1 MRKAEFGVRLPV
13 AGPLANLEAIRR
25 VARSSE
31 DWGFDALWVH
41 DFIVWT
47 RIQDRTHLSC
57 GSREAVSDEQVP
69 VFHESLT
76 NLAFLAGM
84 TERVRLGVAV
94 LCLPYRNP
102 IVTAR
107 QVANIDVLSG
117 GRLLLGVGPGGNK
130 SGNNRD
136 FEVLGVPRADK
147 YERTKDYLKA
157 MIAVWT
163 QDVSSYSGPFFSF
176 PEAEFFPKPAQ
187 KPYPPIWGGGWAA
200 KSIDIVAEFCTGWI
214 PAWITPEAYPAKIAE
229 IKEAARAK
237 GRGDVDLEV
246 GTEIFVCIDRSSEVA
261 QERSKLT
268 MSVLPQG
275 FQTNPE
281 ESRLRGSSLIG
292 SVEEVRETVGR
303 YIGGGV
309 THFEMKF
316 IYQSVDHLLDQ
327 LHLFSEEV
335 LPAFAGGSAVVA

>member
-1 MRKAEFGVRLPV
+1 MHKAEFGVRLPV
-13 AGPLANLEAIRR
+13 AGPLASRDAIRR

-57 GSREAVSDEQVP
+57 GSREAVSDDQVP
-69 VFHESLT
+69 IFHESLT
-76 NLAFLAGM
+76 NLAYLAGI

-102 IVTAR
+102 VVAAR
-107 QVANIDVLSG
+107 QIANIDVLSG
-117 GRLLLGVGPGGNK
+117 GRLILGVGPGGNK

-136 FEVLGVPRADK
+136 FEVLGVPRAEK

-163 QDVSSYSGPFFSF
+163 EDVSSYDGPYFSF

-187 KPYPPIWGGGWAA
+187 KPYPVIWGGGWAA
-200 KSIDIVAEFCTGWI
+200 KSVDIVAEFCNGWI

-229 IKEAARAK
+229 IKDLARAK
-237 GRGDVDLEV
+237 GRGDIDLEV

-261 QERSKLT
+261 QERSRLT

-281 ESRLRGSSLIG
+281 ESRIRVSSLIG
-292 SVEEVRETVGR
+292 SVDEVRDT
-303 YIGGGV
+303 IGHYVDNGV

-316 IYQSVDHLLDQ
+316 IYQGVDNLLDQ
-327 LHLFSEEV
+327 LQLFSAEV
-335 LPAFAGGSAVVA
+335 LPAFADKPVVTA